1 MRFLSLTSLRS
12 ILRPFA
18 LVVATTL
25 VTSPALAVDPD
36 EAIAGATRR
45 VDGAV
50 NQIPS
55 IEQSIQRHQT
65 KARSAEQRIADAV
78 LLMGV
83 KDYDR
88 AIDLLEQIVEQ
99 YPNHPTAYADAM
111 NLLGEAY
118 FQSGQFLSSRRIFD
132 AILGGSSGKDAR
144 LAPYRE
150 RAAVRLVDI
159 ALRLKDFDTLDALY
173 AKIGNITTAQS
184 GLSYAKGKGMLAQG
198 RLGAAAT
205 ALAGVAADSEFAHQ
219 AKYLQGVI
227 AMKEATPPTPEGAVE
242 SDEKEFAPKGRYAKA
257 VQLFREA
264 TQMAPDTP
272 EHRHV
277 IDMAWLAIGRLLY
290 ESRQWT
296 QAVDAYNRIDRTSPE
311 FGTMLYELAWVY
323 VQLGDVVRAQRALEV
338 LAVAAPNSQDVA
350 DASLLRG
357 DLMLRS
363 GQFDK
368 SKKVYESVRGTY
380 EAMRER
386 LDRFL
391 GSTTD
396 PSVYFDILSQDQL
409 ELFEAGRDLPGP
421 VLKWAREG
429 EDGER
434 AFAIIDDVAMS
445 RRLIK
450 ESNEMIDRLNA
461 VLASPNKIRAM
472 PGLKVGAERAL
483 ALVNSIAKARLLL
496 ARGMDEVSDD
506 LSPQLAQVR
515 AQRKQL
521 EARLELVPVTAGEFA
536 GRERDAQRQWNQASQ
551 ALQRLELE
559 VDQLQ
564 ATTNGLERMLED
576 GPQAGVV
583 RSPQQIEDFQRQ
595 LQEQRQLI
603 RQYRAQIDELRSAV
617 EAGKVQVGFGDARF
631 VEDADVRR
639 RFRQVLAQELGL
651 ALQGHG
657 GDDLVE
663 YARRI
668 QPILQQADQ
677 AEDRIERALA
687 EIDDAVTKKA
697 AELRE
702 VVRRETAN
710 IVDYS
715 LALEEL
721 DEEARMVVGAVAMRN
736 FGQVRERLRTIV
748 LRADVGVT
756 EQAWELR
763 EEQYTRVRRL
773 KIERARTE
781 QRLREE
787 LEEVLDDSADPEAE

>member
-12 ILRPFA
+12 A
-18 LVVATTL
+18 LAPLAVGAVIAAAL
-25 VTSPALAVDPD
+25 APSPALAIDSD
-36 EAIAGATRR
+36 EALADASRR

-50 NQIPS
+50 KQIPS
-55 IEQSIQRHQT
+55 IEQAIQRHQT
-65 KARSAEQRIADAV
+65 QARSAEQRIADAV
-78 LLMGV
+78 LLVGV

-88 AIDLLEQIVEQ
+88 AIDLLEQIIEK
-99 YPNHPTAYADAM
+99 YPNHATAFADAM

-118 FQSGQFLSSRRIFD
+118 FQSRQYLSSRRIFMAVLD
-132 AILGGSSGKDAR
+132 NADGR
-144 LAPYRE
+144 FAPYRE
-150 RAAVRLVDI
+150 RAAVRLVDV
-159 ALRLKDFDTLDALY
+159 ALRLKDFDSLDELY
-173 AKIGNITTAQS
+173 TKIANIQSAQS
-184 GLSYAKGKGMLAQG
+184 GLNYAKGKGMLAQG

-205 ALAGVAADSEFAHQ
+205 SLAAVGSDGEFAHQ
-219 AKYLQGVI
+219 AKYLQGVV
-227 AMKEATPPTPEGAVE
+227 AMHEATPPKQEGEEVG
-242 SDEKEFAPKGRYAKA
+242 EKQFAPKGRYAKA
-257 VQLFREA
+257 IQLFRDV

-296 QAVDAYNRIDRTSPE
+296 EAVEAYNRIDRTSPE

-338 LAVAAPNSQDVA
+338 LAVAAPHSQDVA

-357 DLMLRS
+357 DLLLRS

-396 PSVYFDILSQDQL
+396 PSAYFDILSQDQL
-409 ELFEAGRDLPGP
+409 ELFEAGRDLPAP

-445 RRLIK
+445 RRLVK
-450 ESNEMIDRLNA
+450 ESNVMIERLNA
-461 VLASPNKIRAM
+461 VLSSPNRIRAM
-472 PGLKVGAERAL
+472 PALKVGAERAL

-496 ARGMDEVSDD
+496 GRGMDDVSDR
-506 LSPQLAQVR
+506 LSPQLRQVR
-515 AQRKQL
+515 AQRKEL
-521 EARLELVPVTAGEFA
+521 EARLDLVPVTAGEFA
-536 GRERDAQRQWNQASQ
+536 GREQEAQRQWNTASQ

-564 ATTNGLERMLED
+564 ATTNGLERMLAD

-583 RSPQQIEDFQRQ
+583 RNPQQVQEFQRQ
-595 LQEQRQLI
+595 LEEQRQLI
-603 RQYRAQIDELRSAV
+603 RQYRAQIEELRSSV
-617 EAGKVQVGFGDARF
+617 ESGKVQVGFGDNRF

-639 RFRQVLAQELGL
+639 RFRQLLAQEVGL

-657 GDDLVE
+657 GDNLTQ

-668 QPILQQADQ
+668 QPVLQQGDQ
-677 AEDRIERALA
+677 AEDRIEKALQ
-687 EIDDAVTKKA
+687 EIEDAVAKKA

-710 IVDYS
+710 IVEYS

-721 DEEARMVVGAVAMRN
+721 DGEARMVVGAVAMRN
-736 FGQVRERLRTIV
+736 FGQVRERLRDIV

>member
-1 MRFLSLTSLRS
+1 MRSSCLSLLRS
-12 ILRPFA
+12 ACRPLGIGA
-18 LVVATTL
+18 LAAAGL
-25 VTSPALAVDPD
+25 IASPALAVDPD
-36 EAIAGATRR
+36 EAVDSAARR

-50 NQIPS
+50 REIPS

-65 KARSAEQRIADAV
+65 QARSAEQRIADAV
-78 LLMGV
+78 LLIGV

-88 AIDLLEQIVEQ
+88 AIDLLEQIVEK
-99 YPNHPTAYADAM
+99 YPQHATAYADAM

-118 FQSGQFLSSRRIFD
+118 FQSGQYLSARRVFD
-132 AILGGSSGKDAR
+132 GVIDRGSDGR
-144 LAPYRE
+144 FAPYRE
-150 RAAVRLVDI
+150 RAAVRLVDV

-173 AKIGNITTAQS
+173 AKIGTITGAQS

-205 ALAGVAADSEFAHQ
+205 ALAGVGPDGEFAHQ
-219 AKYLQGVI
+219 AKYLQAVVS
-227 AMKEATPPTPEGAVE
+227 MKEATPPPPEIEVRG
-242 SDEKEFAPKGRYAKA
+242 EKQFAPKERYARA
-257 VQLFREA
+257 IGLFREV
-264 TQMAPDTP
+264 TQMAADSP

-290 ESRQWT
+290 ESRQWPE
-296 QAVDAYNRIDRTSPE
+296 AVDAYNRIDRTSPE
-311 FGTMLYELAWVY
+311 FGAMLYELAWVY

-338 LAVAAPNSQDVA
+338 LAVAAPDSGDVA

-357 DLMLRS
+357 DLLLRS

-386 LDRFL
+386 LDRFI
-391 GSTTD
+391 GSTAD
-396 PSVYFDILSQDQL
+396 PSAYFDILSQDQL
-409 ELFEAGRDLPGP
+409 ELFEAGRDLPAP
-421 VLKWAREG
+421 VLQWAREG

-450 ESNEMIDRLNA
+450 ESNEMIERLNA
-461 VLASPNKIRAM
+461 VLSSPNKIRAM

-483 ALVNSIAKARLLL
+483 ALVNSIAKARLAL
-496 ARGMDEVSDD
+496 ARGMDEVSDR
-506 LSPQLAQVR
+506 LSAELRQVR
-515 AQRKQL
+515 TQRQAL
-521 EARLELVPVTAGEFA
+521 EARLDVVPVTAGEFA
-536 GRERDAQRQWNQASQ
+536 GREADAQRQWNTASQ

-564 ATTNGLERMLED
+564 ATTNGLERMVED

-583 RSPQQIEDFQRQ
+583 RSPQQIQDFQRQ
-595 LQEQRQLI
+595 LQEQRLLI
-603 RQYRAQIDELRSAV
+603 RQYRAQIEELRSAV
-617 EAGKVQVGFGDARF
+617 EAGKVQVGFGDNRF
-631 VEDADVRR
+631 IEDADVRR
-639 RFRQVLAQELGL
+639 RFRQLLAQEVGL

-657 GDDLVE
+657 GDDLAQ
-663 YARRI
+663 YARRL

-677 AEDRIERALA
+677 AEDRIERALR
-687 EIDDAVTKKA
+687 EIDDAVGKKA
-697 AELRE
+697 GELRE

-710 IVDYS
+710 IVEYS
-715 LALEEL
+715 LALEQL
-721 DEEARMVVGAVAMRN
+721 DEEARMVVGGVAMRN
-736 FGQVRERLRTIV
+736 FGQVRQRLRDIV
-748 LRADVGVT
+748 LRADVGIT